1 MSKIYK
7 VIMNHVTTTGENE
20 VMLKKVKGEP
30 FSLDSRLFVRYV
42 KEVYHLTDIETGCE
56 LTHSSYYDTLE
67 FWYKTY
73 KDQYEVF
80 RNTDSYKCKAK
91 RLKELEQLWVK
102 V

>member
-1 MSKIYK
+1 MTKYTI
-7 VIMNHVTTTGENE
+7 IMRINLTDTHTDF
-20 VMLKKVKGEP
+20 MLKKVKGEP

-80 RNTDSYKCKAK
+80 RNTDSYKCKVK
-91 RLKELEQLWVK
+91 RLKELEQL
-102 V
+102 